1 MNARRQRG
9 FSLLEVMIALTIF
22 FVVSFSILA
31 VVSASLR
38 NAKALRL
45 SGRPNAGMLA
55 GELSLTNK
63 VEEGIESGDFG
74 DLYPDFRWEREIYEA
89 GTNGLFQVD
98 FVIYQRGNS
107 GKPDSAMSILVYRPG
122 SQTRRLGVQPVP

>member
-1 MNARRQRG
+1 MKPMRQRG

-22 FVVSFSILA
+22 FMVSFTILA
-31 VVSASLR
+31 VVSGSLR
-38 NAKALRL
+38 NARSLRL

-55 GELSLTNK
+55 AELSLTNK

-89 GTNGLFQVD
+89 GTNGLFRAD

-107 GKPDSAMSILVYRPG
+107 KPDSTMGIWVYKPG
-122 SQTRRLGVQPVP
+122 SQTRRLGVQPAP